1 MFSDFSLIICLILQ
15 KNNWNKHLEKNT
27 FKSLKIYYY
36 HIFNKFLNLKKNQKQ
51 VIKIEYQKYK
61 NSQSSYGDEKS
72 NFNQ

>member
-36 HIFNKFLNLKKNQKQ
+36 HIFNKFL
-51 VIKIEYQKYK
+51 
-61 NSQSSYGDEKS
+61 
-72 NFNQ
+72 FF